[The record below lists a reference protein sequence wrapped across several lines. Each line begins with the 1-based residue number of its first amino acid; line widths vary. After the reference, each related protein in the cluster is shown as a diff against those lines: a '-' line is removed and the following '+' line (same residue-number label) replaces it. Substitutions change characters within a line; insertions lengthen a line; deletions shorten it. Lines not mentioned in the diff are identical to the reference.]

1 MKNHILPL
9 GFLELS
15 SNAKYLLNPSKFD
28 PKAHLSENV
37 FKGMI
42 DEFSSKF
49 SNLKKYFS
57 SYFGYFMARSCQ
69 IIKKYK
75 ILMIFWQNSSNTI
88 GRFPI
93 EIKT

>member
-1 MKNHILPL
+1 M
-9 GFLELS
+9 FTF
-15 SNAKYLLNPSKFD
+15 SKFD

-93 EIKT
+93 EIKTEIRYLIIRGSHNFMR